1 MRSLL
6 FLFLVF
12 SPFAFSQDK
21 GIVHPGKWLGQLA
34 MNDRLFIPFT
44 LEIKELKNK
53 PVIEIVNG
61 KERIP
66 LKLTNEGDSVLG
78 RFPELDAYLKFRF
91 NENGEELSGYWL
103 NLNKKTQIKIPINA
117 WLDKTVTEMAFGT
130 STISG
135 KWKATFSP
143 NSENPDVTVGIF
155 EQTAGLV
162 NGTFLTETGDYRFLS
177 GTIGAGQ
184 FSMSTF
190 NGSWAF
196 LFEGKVVNDSIYG
209 KFYSGPNYQTDWF
222 AVKDPNATL
231 RDPSKLTYVE
241 NDKDFNFSA
250 VKTLKGKSFDYKK
263 ASKNK
268 VVIYQIMG
276 TWCPNCIDELH
287 YFKELHKKYN
297 NQGLEIVA
305 LAYEIG
311 TNEKNQIKRLK
322 AFKKRLSIPYE
333 VVLAGTSSKD
343 IASTQFPM
351 LNGIMSFPTSVVVG
365 RNGKIEYVHTGFSGP
380 ATGKVYEEYRK
391 EMEML
396 IERLFTQYIK

>member
-1 MRSLL
+1 MRY
-6 FLFLVF
+6 FLFMLLVF
-12 SPFAFSQDK
+12 SNTTFSQTK
-21 GIVHPGKWLGQLA
+21 ANAQPGKWSGQLA

-44 LEIKELKNK
+44 LEISELKNK
-53 PVIEIVNG
+53 QIFEIVNG
-61 KERIP
+61 KERIT
-66 LKLTNEGDSVLG
+66 LQLSNDGDSIIG
-78 RFPELDAYLKFRF
+78 RFPELDAFLKFKL
-91 NENGEELSGYWL
+91 NDNGEELRGYWL
-103 NLNKKTQIKIPINA
+103 NLNKKAQIKIPINA
-117 WLDKTVTEMAFGT
+117 WIEKTVTELAPET
-130 STISG
+130 SNVNG

-143 NSENPDVTVGIF
+143 SSENPDVTVGIF
-155 EQTAGLV
+155 EQTAGLI

-177 GTIGAGQ
+177 GTVGVGQ

-209 KFYSGPNYQTDWF
+209 KFYSGPNYQTEWV
-222 AVKDPNATL
+222 AVKDPDATL

-241 NDKDFNFSA
+241 NEKDFNFSSL
-250 VKTLKGKSFDYKK
+250 KTLKGKAFDAKK
-263 ASKNK
+263 FGKNK

-287 YFKELHKKYN
+287 YFKELHQKYH

-305 LAYEIG
+305 LAYEVG
-311 TNEKNQIKRLK
+311 TNEKSQIKRLK

-333 VVLAGTSSKD
+333 VVLAGASSKEV
-343 IASTQFPM
+343 ASSQFPM

-380 ATGKVYEEYRK
+380 ATGAVYEEYTR
-391 EMEML
+391 EMDEL
-396 IERLFTQYIK
+396 IKTLLR

>member
-1 MRSLL
+1 MRY
-6 FLFLVF
+6 FLFMLLVF
-12 SPFAFSQDK
+12 SNTAFSQTK
-21 GIVHPGKWLGQLA
+21 ANAQPGKWSGQLA

-44 LEIKELKNK
+44 LEISELKNK
-53 PVIEIVNG
+53 QIIEIVNG

-66 LKLTNEGDSVLG
+66 LKLTNEGDSIVG
-78 RFPELDAYLKFRF
+78 RFPELDAFLKFKF
-91 NENGEELSGYWL
+91 SDTGEELRGYWL
-103 NLNKKTQIKIPINA
+103 NLNKKTQTKIPING
-117 WLDKTVTEMAFGT
+117 WIEKTLTELAPET
-130 STISG
+130 SNING
-135 KWKATFSP
+135 KWKATFST

-155 EQTAGLV
+155 EQTAGLI

-177 GTIGAGQ
+177 GTVGVGQ

-209 KFYSGPNYQTDWF
+209 KFYSGPNYQTDWI
-222 AVKDPNATL
+222 AVKDPDATL

-241 NDKDFNFSA
+241 NEKDFNFSSL
-250 VKTLKGKSFDYKK
+250 KTLKGKAFDAKK
-263 ASKNK
+263 FGKNK

-287 YFKELHKKYN
+287 YFKELHQKYH

-305 LAYEIG
+305 LAYEVG
-311 TNEKNQIKRLK
+311 TNEKSQIKRLK

-333 VVLAGTSSKD
+333 VFLAGTSSKEV
-343 IASTQFPM
+343 ASSQFPM
-351 LNGIMSFPTSVVVG
+351 LNAIMSFPTSVIVG

-380 ATGKVYEEYRK
+380 ATGAVYEEYTR
-391 EMEML
+391 EMDEL
-396 IERLFTQYIK
+396 IKTFLR

>member
-1 MRSLL
+1 ML
-6 FLFLVF
+6 LVF
-12 SPFAFSQDK
+12 SNTAFSQTK
-21 GIVHPGKWLGQLA
+21 ANAQPGKWSGQLA

-44 LEIKELKNK
+44 LEISELKNK
-53 PVIEIVNG
+53 QIIEIVNG

-66 LKLTNEGDSVLG
+66 LKLTNEGDSIVG
-78 RFPELDAYLKFRF
+78 RFPELDAFLKFKF
-91 NENGEELSGYWL
+91 SDTGEELRGYWL
-103 NLNKKTQIKIPINA
+103 NLNKKTQTKIPING
-117 WLDKTVTEMAFGT
+117 WIEKTLTELAPET
-130 STISG
+130 SNING
-135 KWKATFSP
+135 KWKATFST

-155 EQTAGLV
+155 EQTAGLI

-177 GTIGAGQ
+177 GTVGSVR

-209 KFYSGPNYQTDWF
+209 KFYSGPNYQTDWI
-222 AVKDPNATL
+222 AVKDPDATL

-241 NDKDFNFSA
+241 NEKDFNFSSL
-250 VKTLKGKSFDYKK
+250 KTLKGKAFDAKK
-263 ASKNK
+263 FGKNK

-287 YFKELHKKYN
+287 YFKELHQKYH

-305 LAYEIG
+305 LAYEVG
-311 TNEKNQIKRLK
+311 TNEKSQIKRLK

-333 VVLAGTSSKD
+333 VFLAGTSSKEV
-343 IASTQFPM
+343 ASSQFPM
-351 LNGIMSFPTSVVVG
+351 LNAIMSFPTSVIVG

-380 ATGKVYEEYRK
+380 ATGAVYEEYTR
-391 EMEML
+391 EMDEL
-396 IERLFTQYIK
+396 IKTLLR

>member
-1 MRSLL
+1 MRFLL
-6 FLFLVF
+6 FMFLLF
-12 SPFAFSQDK
+12 SITTFSQKKSDFQT
-21 GIVHPGKWLGQLA
+21 GKWSGQLA

-44 LEIKELKNK
+44 LEISELKSK
-53 PVIEIVNG
+53 KIIEIVNG

-66 LKLTNEGDSVLG
+66 LQLSNDGDSVIG
-78 RFPELDAYLKFRF
+78 RFPELDAFLKFKF
-91 NENGEELSGYWL
+91 SDNGEELRGYWL
-103 NLNKKTQIKIPINA
+103 NLNKKTQTKIPINA
-117 WLDKTVTEMAFGT
+117 WIEKTVTELAPEA
-130 STISG
+130 SNING

-155 EQTAGLV
+155 EQTAGLI

-177 GTIGAGQ
+177 GTVGSVR

-209 KFYSGPNYQTDWF
+209 KFYSGPNYQTEWV
-222 AVKDPNATL
+222 AVKDPDAKL

-241 NDKDFNFSA
+241 NDKEFNFSA
-250 VKTLKGKSFDYKK
+250 LKTLKGKAFDAKK
-263 ASKNK
+263 FGKNK

-276 TWCPNCIDELH
+276 TWCPNCIDEIH
-287 YFKELHKKYN
+287 YFKQLHQIYH

-305 LAYEIG
+305 LAYEVG
-311 TNEKNQIKRLK
+311 SNEKSQVKRLK

-333 VVLAGTSSKD
+333 VLLAGTSSKEV
-343 IASTQFPM
+343 ASAQFPM

-380 ATGKVYEEYRK
+380 ATGEIYERYAK
-391 EMEML
+391 EMDEL
-396 IERLFTQYIK
+396 IETLLR

>member
-1 MRSLL
+1 ML
-6 FLFLVF
+6 LVF
-12 SPFAFSQDK
+12 SNTAFSQTK
-21 GIVHPGKWLGQLA
+21 ANAQPGKWSGQLA

-44 LEIKELKNK
+44 LEISELKNK
-53 PVIEIVNG
+53 QIIEIVNG

-66 LKLTNEGDSVLG
+66 LKLTNEGDSIVG
-78 RFPELDAYLKFRF
+78 RFPELDAFLKFKF
-91 NENGEELSGYWL
+91 SDTGEELRGYWL
-103 NLNKKTQIKIPINA
+103 NLNKKTQTKIPING
-117 WLDKTVTEMAFGT
+117 WIEKTLTELAPET
-130 STISG
+130 SNING
-135 KWKATFSP
+135 KWKATFST

-155 EQTAGLV
+155 EQTAGLI

-177 GTIGAGQ
+177 GTVGVGQ

-209 KFYSGPNYQTDWF
+209 KFYSGPNYQTDWI
-222 AVKDPNATL
+222 AVKDPDATL

-241 NDKDFNFSA
+241 NEKDFNFSSL
-250 VKTLKGKSFDYKK
+250 KTLKGKAFDAKK
-263 ASKNK
+263 FGKNK

-287 YFKELHKKYN
+287 YFKELHQKYH

-305 LAYEIG
+305 LAYEVG
-311 TNEKNQIKRLK
+311 TNEKSQIKRLK

-333 VVLAGTSSKD
+333 VFLAGTSSKEV
-343 IASTQFPM
+343 ASSQFPM
-351 LNGIMSFPTSVVVG
+351 LNAIMSFPTSVIVG

-380 ATGKVYEEYRK
+380 ATGAVYEEYTR
-391 EMEML
+391 EMDEL
-396 IERLFTQYIK
+396 IKTLLR

>member
-1 MRSLL
+1 
-6 FLFLVF
+6 
-12 SPFAFSQDK
+12 
-21 GIVHPGKWLGQLA
+21 
-34 MNDRLFIPFT
+34 
-44 LEIKELKNK
+44 
-53 PVIEIVNG
+53 
-61 KERIP
+61 
-66 LKLTNEGDSVLG
+66 
-78 RFPELDAYLKFRF
+78 
-91 NENGEELSGYWL
+91 
-103 NLNKKTQIKIPINA
+103 
-117 WLDKTVTEMAFGT
+117 MALGT
-130 STISG
+130 STING

-177 GTIGAGQ
+177 GTVGAGQ

-196 LFEGKVVNDSIYG
+196 LIEGKVVNDSIYG
-209 KFYSGPNYQTDWF
+209 KFYSGPNYQTDWV

-241 NDKDFNFSA
+241 NDKDFYFSA
-250 VKTLKGKSFDYKK
+250 LKTLKGKAFDAKK
-263 ASKNK
+263 FGKNK

-287 YFKELHKKYN
+287 YFKELYKKYN
-297 NQGLEIVA
+297 DQGLEIVA
-305 LAYEIG
+305 LAYEVG
-311 TNEKNQIKRLK
+311 TNEKSQIKRLK

-333 VVLAGTSSKD
+333 VVLAGTSNKD
-343 IASTQFPM
+343 VASSQFPM
-351 LNGIMSFPTSVVVG
+351 LNGIMSFPTSVIVG

-380 ATGKVYEEYRK
+380 ATGAVYEEYRK

>member
-1 MRSLL
+1 MRYFLL
-6 FLFLVF
+6 MLLVF
-12 SPFAFSQDK
+12 SKAAFSQTK
-21 GIVHPGKWLGQLA
+21 ANAQPGKWSGQLA

-44 LEIKELKNK
+44 LEISELKNK
-53 PVIEIVNG
+53 QIFEIVNG
-61 KERIP
+61 KERIT
-66 LKLTNEGDSVLG
+66 LQLSNDGDSIVG
-78 RFPELDAYLKFRF
+78 RFPELDAFLIFKL
-91 NENGEELSGYWL
+91 NDNGEELRGYWL
-103 NLNKKTQIKIPINA
+103 NLNKKAQIKIPINA
-117 WLDKTVTEMAFGT
+117 WIEKTVTELAPET
-130 STISG
+130 SNVNG
-135 KWKATFSP
+135 KWKATFNT

-155 EQTAGLV
+155 KQTAGLI

-177 GTIGAGQ
+177 GTIGGGQ

-209 KFYSGPNYQTDWF
+209 KFYSGTNYQTDWV

-241 NDKDFNFSA
+241 NEKDFNFSTL
-250 VKTLKGKSFDYKK
+250 KTLKGKAFDAKK
-263 ASKNK
+263 FGNNK

-297 NQGLEIVA
+297 DQGLEIVA
-305 LAYEIG
+305 LAYEVG
-311 TNEKNQIKRLK
+311 TNEKSQIK
-322 AFKKRLSIPYE
+322 LSIPYE
-333 VVLAGTSSKD
+333 VVLAGASSKEV
-343 IASTQFPM
+343 ASSQFPM

-380 ATGKVYEEYRK
+380 ATGAVYEEYTR
-391 EMEML
+391 EMDEL
-396 IERLFTQYIK
+396 IKTLLR

>member
-1 MRSLL
+1 MRY
-6 FLFLVF
+6 FLFMLLVF
-12 SPFAFSQDK
+12 SKAAFSQTK
-21 GIVHPGKWLGQLA
+21 ANAQPGKWSGQLA

-44 LEIKELKNK
+44 LEISELKNK
-53 PVIEIVNG
+53 QIFEIVNG
-61 KERIP
+61 KERIT
-66 LKLTNEGDSVLG
+66 LQLSNDGDSIVG
-78 RFPELDAYLKFRF
+78 RFPELDAFLKFKL
-91 NENGEELSGYWL
+91 NDNGEELRGYWL
-103 NLNKKTQIKIPINA
+103 NLNKKAQIKIPINA
-117 WLDKTVTEMAFGT
+117 WIEKTVTELAPET
-130 STISG
+130 SNVNG
-135 KWKATFSP
+135 KWKATFNT

-155 EQTAGLV
+155 KQTAGLI

-177 GTIGAGQ
+177 GTIGGGQ

-209 KFYSGPNYQTDWF
+209 KFYSGTNYQTDWV

-241 NDKDFNFSA
+241 NEKEFNFSSL
-250 VKTLKGKSFDYKK
+250 KTLKGKAFDAKK
-263 ASKNK
+263 FGKNK

-297 NQGLEIVA
+297 DQGLEIVA
-305 LAYEIG
+305 LAYEVG
-311 TNEKNQIKRLK
+311 TNEKSQIKRLK

-333 VVLAGTSSKD
+333 VVLAGTSSKEV
-343 IASTQFPM
+343 ASAQFPM

-380 ATGKVYEEYRK
+380 ATGAVYEEYTR
-391 EMEML
+391 EMDEL
-396 IERLFTQYIK
+396 IKTLLR

>member
-12 SPFAFSQDK
+12 SSFVFSQNK
-21 GIVHPGKWLGQLA
+21 GIVQPGKWSGQLA

-44 LEIKELKNK
+44 LEISELKTK
-53 PVIEIVNG
+53 KIIEIVNG

-66 LKLTNEGDSVLG
+66 LKLSNEGDSVLA
-78 RFPELDAYLKFRF
+78 RFPEFDAILKFKF
-91 NENGEELSGYWL
+91 NESGEELRGYWL
-103 NLNKKTQIKIPINA
+103 NLNKKTQTKIPVNA
-117 WLDKTVTEMAFGT
+117 WLDKTVTEFAPET
-130 STISG
+130 SNING
-135 KWKATFSP
+135 KWRATFSP

-155 EQTAGLV
+155 EQTAGLI

-177 GTIGAGQ
+177 GTVGAGQ

-209 KFYSGPNYQTDWF
+209 KFYSGPNYQTEWV

-241 NDKDFNFSA
+241 NEKDFNFSSL
-250 VKTLKGKSFDYKK
+250 KTLKGKAFDAKK
-263 ASKNK
+263 FGKNK
-268 VVIYQIMG
+268 VVLFQIMG

-297 NQGLEIVA
+297 SQGLEIVA
-305 LAYEIG
+305 LAYEVG
-311 TNEKNQIKRLK
+311 TNEKSQIKRLK
-322 AFKKRLSIPYE
+322 AFKKRLKVPYQI
-333 VVLAGTSSKD
+333 VLAGTSSKD
-343 IASTQFPM
+343 VASSHFPM

-365 RNGKIEYVHTGFSGP
+365 KNGKIEHVHTGFSGP
-380 ATGKVYEEYRK
+380 ATGDVYEKYTK
-391 EMEML
+391 EMDEL
-396 IERLFTQYIK
+396 IEKLLRR

>member
-1 MRSLL
+1 MFLL
-6 FLFLVF
+6 F
-12 SPFAFSQDK
+12 SITTFSQKKSDFQSE
-21 GIVHPGKWLGQLA
+21 KWSGQLA
-34 MNDRLFIPFT
+34 MNDRLFIPFN
-44 LEIKELKNK
+44 LEISELKNK
-53 PVIEIVNG
+53 QIIEIVNG
-61 KERIP
+61 KEQI
-66 LKLTNEGDSVLG
+66 LLQLSNDGDSVIG
-78 RFPELDAYLKFRF
+78 RFPELDAFLKFKF
-91 NENGEELSGYWL
+91 SNNGEELRGYWL
-103 NLNKKTQIKIPINA
+103 NLNKKTQTKIPINA
-117 WLDKTVTEMAFGT
+117 WIEKTVAELAPET
-130 STISG
+130 SNING

-155 EQTAGLV
+155 EQTAGII

-177 GTIGAGQ
+177 GMVGAGQ

-209 KFYSGPNYQTDWF
+209 KFYSGPNYQTEWV

-250 VKTLKGKSFDYKK
+250 LKTLKGKAFDAKK
-263 ASKNK
+263 FGKNK

-287 YFKELHKKYN
+287 YFKQLHQKYH

-305 LAYEIG
+305 LAYEVG
-311 TNEKNQIKRLK
+311 TNEKSQIKRLK

-333 VVLAGTSSKD
+333 VVLAGTSSKEV
-343 IASTQFPM
+343 ASCQFPM

-365 RNGKIEYVHTGFSGP
+365 RNGQIDYVHTGFSGP
-380 ATGKVYEEYRK
+380 ATGAVYEEYTRDMD
-391 EMEML
+391 EL
-396 IERLFTQYIK
+396 IQRLLKTN

>member
-1 MRSLL
+1 ML
-6 FLFLVF
+6 LVF
-12 SPFAFSQDK
+12 SNTAFSQTK
-21 GIVHPGKWLGQLA
+21 ANAQPGKWSGQLA

-44 LEIKELKNK
+44 LEISELKNK
-53 PVIEIVNG
+53 QIIEIVNG

-66 LKLTNEGDSVLG
+66 LKLTNEGDSIVG
-78 RFPELDAYLKFRF
+78 RFPELDAFLKFKF
-91 NENGEELSGYWL
+91 SDTGEELRGYWL
-103 NLNKKTQIKIPINA
+103 NLNKKTQTKIPING
-117 WLDKTVTEMAFGT
+117 WIEKTLTELAPET
-130 STISG
+130 SNING
-135 KWKATFSP
+135 KWKATFST

-155 EQTAGLV
+155 EQTAGLI

-177 GTIGAGQ
+177 GTVGVGQ

-209 KFYSGPNYQTDWF
+209 KFYSGPNYQTDWI
-222 AVKDPNATL
+222 AVKDPDATL

-241 NDKDFNFSA
+241 NEKDFNFSSL
-250 VKTLKGKSFDYKK
+250 KTLKGKAFDAKK
-263 ASKNK
+263 FGKNK

-287 YFKELHKKYN
+287 YFKELHQKYH

-305 LAYEIG
+305 LAYEVG
-311 TNEKNQIKRLK
+311 TNEKSQIKRLK

-333 VVLAGTSSKD
+333 VFLAGTSSKEV
-343 IASTQFPM
+343 ASSQFPM
-351 LNGIMSFPTSVVVG
+351 LTAIMSFPTSVIVG

-380 ATGKVYEEYRK
+380 ATGAVYEEYTR
-391 EMEML
+391 EMDEL
-396 IERLFTQYIK
+396 IKTLLR

>member
-1 MRSLL
+1 MRFLL
-6 FLFLVF
+6 FMFLLF
-12 SPFAFSQDK
+12 SITTFSQKKSDFQSE
-21 GIVHPGKWLGQLA
+21 KWSGQLA

-44 LEIKELKNK
+44 LEISELKSK
-53 PVIEIVNG
+53 KIIEIVNG

-66 LKLTNEGDSVLG
+66 LQLSNDGDSIVG
-78 RFPELDAYLKFRF
+78 RFPELDAFLKFKF
-91 NENGEELSGYWL
+91 SDNGEELRGYWL
-103 NLNKKTQIKIPINA
+103 NLNKKTQTKIPING
-117 WLDKTVTEMAFGT
+117 WIEKTVTELAPET
-130 STISG
+130 SNING

-155 EQTAGLV
+155 EQTAGII

-177 GTIGAGQ
+177 GMVGAGQ

-209 KFYSGPNYQTDWF
+209 KFYSGPNYQTDWI
-222 AVKDPNATL
+222 AVKDPDAKL

-241 NDKDFNFSA
+241 NDKEFNFSSL
-250 VKTLKGKSFDYKK
+250 KTLKGKAFDAKK
-263 ASKNK
+263 FGKNK

-297 NQGLEIVA
+297 DQGLEIVA
-305 LAYEIG
+305 LAYEVG
-311 TNEKNQIKRLK
+311 TNEKSQIKRLK

-333 VVLAGTSSKD
+333 VVLAGTSSKEV
-343 IASTQFPM
+343 ASAQFPM

-365 RNGKIEYVHTGFSGP
+365 RNGKIEYVHTGFNGP
-380 ATGKVYEEYRK
+380 ATGEIYERYTKDMDE
-391 EMEML
+391 L
-396 IERLFTQYIK
+396 IEKLLR